1 MLLLFAAFIFF
12 AMSELFLISCRYA
25 NVITQFILMVHRENT
40 VSLYSE
46 AISKLLRD
54 YITPDYS
61 FAFRVFASTDN
72 DPIVREM
79 VTRGIRNWS
88 WDRWEINHTRYFKA
102 TSELIE
108 EHQPKEL
115 RITLNEDLD
124 EVKDK
129 ALTDFLYVAKAI
141 NISKLRLRLRSSNS

>member
-1 MLLLFAAFIFF
+1 M
-12 AMSELFLISCRYA
+12 
-25 NVITQFILMVHRENT
+25 
-40 VSLYSE
+40 
-46 AISKLLRD
+46 
-54 YITPDYS
+54 PDYS

-72 DPIVREM
+72 DPNVREM

-88 WDRWEINHTRYFKA
+88 WDRWEICHTRYLKA
-102 TSELIE
+102 MSELIE

-129 ALTDFLYVAKAI
+129 ALTNFLYVAKTK
-141 NISKLRLRLRSSNS
+141 NIGQLRLRVRSSNS